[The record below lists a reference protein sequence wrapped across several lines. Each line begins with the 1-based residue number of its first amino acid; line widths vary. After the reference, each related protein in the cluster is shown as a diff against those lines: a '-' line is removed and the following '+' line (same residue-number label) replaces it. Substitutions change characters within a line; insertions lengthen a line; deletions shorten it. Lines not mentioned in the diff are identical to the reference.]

1 MKEKE
6 LQKRVNKFL
15 SQIPGLW
22 FYHPRETK
30 KGTDGLPDIIGCFNG
45 RFFAIELKTP
55 ELKDAEKGLRP
66 EQIKVI
72 NQIQNA
78 KGKVLVTNDFEEVVK
93 FIENFNNK
101 GGINHVQVLAKPK
114 KEKTKRRNQSSA

>member
-66 EQIKVI
+66 EQIKI
-72 NQIQNA
+72 IDQIRKA
-78 KGKVLVTNDFEEVVK
+78 KGKVLITNNFDDVVD
-93 FIENFNNK
+93 FIEK
-101 GGINHVQVLAKPK
+101 INSRK
-114 KEKTKRRNQSSA
+114 